1 MAVKL
6 RGIGDLPSIYLLFRR
21 GKIPPRLGG
30 KPVRDRYLV
39 WTRFVGVGSG
49 GIRTHNLLGDVRTSR
64 LARLSVHTTE
74 PLARLIA
81 GVCCVVTSGV

>member
-1 MAVKL
+1 ML
-6 RGIGDLPSIYLLFRR
+6 SIESTQHLPVVSQ
-21 GKIPPRLGG
+21 GKTPPQAQL

-39 WTRFVGVGSG
+39 WTRFVGAGSG

-74 PLARLIA
+74 PLAQA
-81 GVCCVVTSGV
+81 GIC